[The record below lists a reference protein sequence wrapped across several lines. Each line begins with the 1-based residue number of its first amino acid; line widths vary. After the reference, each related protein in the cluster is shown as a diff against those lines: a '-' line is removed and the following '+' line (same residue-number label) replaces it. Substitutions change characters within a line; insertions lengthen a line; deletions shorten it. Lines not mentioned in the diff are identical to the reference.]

1 MRASISSFFSGLLFA
16 IGLGVGGMTD
26 PANVLGFL
34 DLAGDWDF
42 RLALVMAGAIG
53 VHALLR
59 PLILGRGRPL
69 FAEAFPRFSLSRL
82 DRPLLVGS
90 ALFGV
95 GWGLGGFC
103 PGPALTSLSTGAVP
117 LLVFVPAMFAG
128 MYLVQVLQSRRAPAP
143 LPPAQSVPDSP
154 VLASGSRS

>member
-1 MRASISSFFSGLLFA
+1 MRASISSFLSGLLFA
-16 IGLGVGGMTD
+16 LGLGVGGMTN
-26 PANVLGFL
+26 PANITAFL
-34 DLAGDWDF
+34 DITGDWDF

-59 PLILGRGRPL
+59 PLILKRGRPF
-69 FAEAFPRFSLSRL
+69 FAQVFPRFSVTGL
-82 DRPLLVGS
+82 DKKLLAGA

-103 PGPALTSLSTGAVP
+103 PGPALTSLSTGAVQM
-117 LLVFVPAMFAG
+117 LVFVPAMFAG

-143 LPPAQSVPDSP
+143 ASPAQAGAGTP
-154 VLASGSRS
+154 VLASGSKP